1 MIGSLTLIA
10 AINAD
15 SVFIDSTAF
24 IVSVFAPLFLCILID
39 LVYTKTWIRSIFTE
53 QKLFYK
59 TVAFGQKI
67 HDGIEE
73 IAYSGF
79 CFRFKAILND
89 AANEYC
95 AENTAILHELVVKIV
110 VILSFFVLMIAS
122 HVAFFETEDF
132 SFEDD
137 GVRRNRAASTFLAL
151 VVARDSLCSFLEH
164 LARSSVW
171 MLPVTRLRNLYE
183 ARVKSTQ
190 PKTLRR
196 TRSNVNIC

>member
-1 MIGSLTLIA
+1 MDTQHL
-10 AINAD
+10 
-15 SVFIDSTAF
+15 
-24 IVSVFAPLFLCILID
+24 
-39 LVYTKTWIRSIFTE
+39 YRTKTVLQNSRFRSKNTRWDRRDCLLWI
-53 QKLFYK
+53 LFS
-59 TVAFGQKI
+59 FQ
-67 HDGIEE
+67 
-73 IAYSGF
+73 SNP
-79 CFRFKAILND
+79 ND

-171 MLPVTRLRNLYE
+171 VRPVTRLRNVYE

>member
-67 HDGIEE
+67 HDGIE
-73 IAYSGF
+73 AVSYTHLTLPTK
-79 CFRFKAILND
+79 R
-89 AANEYC
+89 
-95 AENTAILHELVVKIV
+95 IV
-110 VILSFFVLMIAS
+110 
-122 HVAFFETEDF
+122 
-132 SFEDD
+132 
-137 GVRRNRAASTFLAL
+137 
-151 VVARDSLCSFLEH
+151 
-164 LARSSVW
+164 
-171 MLPVTRLRNLYE
+171 
-183 ARVKSTQ
+183 
-190 PKTLRR
+190 
-196 TRSNVNIC
+196 